1 MNHAL
6 LADIYGGLG
15 SLNSETNN
23 FQGTYDCFMN
33 EWEHLQAAF
42 SNGQLQRPN
51 ILEVFGLGR
60 LANGL
65 MALQRYP
72 EAEDYYGRCFK
83 TWEGLPGDRLL
94 WKANFTLCLRMQ
106 GKLDEAERLIVPAI
120 KDRKD
125 LSSTRFASVPERVPK
140 SLLEQA
146 RYCPLRTGC
155 C

>member
-51 ILEVFGLGR
+51 ILEVFGS
-60 LANGL
+60 
-65 MALQRYP
+65 
-72 EAEDYYGRCFK
+72 
-83 TWEGLPGDRLL
+83 WETCEWTHG
-94 WKANFTLCLRMQ
+94 T
-106 GKLDEAERLIVPAI
+106 PAI
-120 KDRKD
+120 PR
-125 LSSTRFASVPERVPK
+125 
-140 SLLEQA
+140 
-146 RYCPLRTGC
+146 G
-155 C
+155 